1 MTSALTY
8 ANELKKAGA
17 VLGREGMSKAV
28 IEAVADFDG
37 SYKAAMVLAGR
48 LKAVAQAAKA
58 DSYWSGF
65 VEDGYHRER
74 DLLVDRTSRAEDM
87 DTLSRGKDRPV
98 AIWHNGDARAYYLAT
113 DEERDAWNR
122 YAQCEADR
130 FDADPSLDS
139 YDSTSTA
146 IGLDR
151 DGRITSWCP
160 PIFFPEWL
168 DARRSGNSGHKDAA

>member
-37 SYKAAMVLAGR
+37 SYKGAVVLAGR

-74 DLLVDRTSRAEDM
+74 NLL
-87 DTLSRGKDRPV
+87 
-98 AIWHNGDARAYYLAT
+98 
-113 DEERDAWNR
+113 
-122 YAQCEADR
+122 ADR
-130 FDADPSLDS
+130 AVAEKR
-139 YDSTSTA
+139 TA
-146 IGLDR
+146 
-151 DGRITSWCP
+151 
-160 PIFFPEWL
+160 EA
-168 DARRSGNSGHKDAA
+168 ARHKDAA